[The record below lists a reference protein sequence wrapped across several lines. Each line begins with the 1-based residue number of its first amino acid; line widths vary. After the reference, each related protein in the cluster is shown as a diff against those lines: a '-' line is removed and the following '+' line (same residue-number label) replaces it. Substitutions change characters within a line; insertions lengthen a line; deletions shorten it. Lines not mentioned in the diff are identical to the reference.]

1 MKKVLWEPTKAGFEA
16 TALYR
21 LKTNL
26 EKKYG
31 VSFENYNSLW
41 KWTNENSQTFWTELW
56 DFFGIV
62 GERKGVALENPQDFL
77 HSKWFPESSVNY
89 AENLV
94 KLAAKN
100 RASSLQANTSPFLIF
115 KAEDHVEFTIT
126 YPEFV
131 LLVSKAQQALEKM
144 GLKKGDRVAAMVPN
158 HPATI
163 VMMTAVTSLGA
174 IWSSCSP
181 DFGVQGVLDRMSQI
195 DPKIFIT
202 SDFYIYNG
210 KKLDLKE
217 KTSEILK
224 SLPTVRNAIVMS
236 FDKPLAVLANDT
248 SSHTA
253 HSLSSTESLEMV
265 LGREH
270 AAPLKFAKTEFNH
283 PLFILFSSGTT
294 GVPKCITHGH
304 GGTLFQHMKEH
315 QLHGDIKP
323 NDQMFYFTTC
333 GWMMWNWLVTGIS
346 SGANILLYEGAPFYK
361 DAASLFQ
368 FLEKYKCT
376 QFGTSAKFI
385 DSCNKA
391 KLTPGK
397 DFNLSSMRSVFS
409 TGSPLNEDGF
419 DYVYEHIS
427 PKVQLGSISGG
438 TDIIACFVLSNPW
451 TPVIRGEISAAG
463 LAFDVD
469 IWDDDKKPLVGEKG
483 ELVCKQS
490 FPSKPIYFWNDP
502 THEKFKKAYFEKF
515 ENVWCHGD
523 YVEKTV
529 NGGFIIY
536 GRSDATLNPG
546 GVRIGTAEIYKQ
558 VEMLEEVI
566 ESVVIGENWNNDV
579 RVVLFVKLRD
589 GLSLDSSLIDKVKNQ
604 IKKNTTPR
612 HVPAKVLQVQNIPR
626 TKSGKIVELAVRQT
640 VHGEV
645 VKNVEALANPEALAE
660 YKNRAELKD

>member
-1 MKKVLWEPTKAGFEA
+1 MKKILWEPTKASFEA

-26 EKKYG
+26 EKKHNTH
-31 VSFENYNSLW
+31 FENYTSLW

-56 DFFGIV
+56 DFFGVV
-62 GERKGVALENPQDFL
+62 GERKGIALENPTDFL

-89 AENLV
+89 AENLI
-94 KLAAKN
+94 KLAEKN
-100 RASSLQANTSPFLIF
+100 RGSHPNANTAPFLVF
-115 KAEDHVEFTIT
+115 KAEDQVEFTIT
-126 YPEFV
+126 YPEFTK
-131 LLVSKAQQALEKM
+131 LVSKAQQALEAM
-144 GLKKGDRVAAMVPN
+144 GLQKGDRVAAMVPN

-163 VMMTAVTSLGA
+163 ILMTAAASLGA

-195 DPKIFIT
+195 DPKIFVT

-217 KTSEILK
+217 KTTEILK
-224 SLPTVRNAIVMS
+224 SLPTVKNTIVIG
-236 FDKPLAVLANDT
+236 FDQPLSALANDT
-248 SSHTA
+248 NTTTA
-253 HSLSSTESLEMV
+253 HSLSSVIPLSLV
-265 LGREH
+265 LENH
-270 AAPLKFAKTEFNH
+270 AVRPLKFAKTEFNH

-315 QLHGDIKP
+315 QLHGDIRP
-323 NDQMFYFTTC
+323 LDQLFYFTTC

-361 DAASLFQ
+361 DAKELFK
-368 FLEKYKCT
+368 FLEQHKCT

-385 DSCNKA
+385 DSCKKA
-391 KLTPGK
+391 NLTPSK
-397 DFNLSSMRSVFS
+397 VFNLSSMRTVFS
-409 TGSPLNEDGF
+409 TGSPLNEEGF
-419 DYVYEHIS
+419 DYVYEHIN

-463 LAFDVD
+463 LAFDMD
-469 IWDDDKKPLVGEKG
+469 IWDDDKTPLVGEKG
-483 ELVCKQS
+483 ELVCKGS
-490 FPSKPIYFWNDP
+490 FPSKPVFFWNDP
-502 THEKFKKAYFEKF
+502 TREKFKKAYFEKF
-515 ENVWCHGD
+515 ENIWCHGD
-523 YVEKTV
+523 YVEKTE
-529 NGGFIIY
+529 NGGYIIY

-558 VEMLEEVI
+558 VEMLDEVV
-566 ESVVIGENWNNDV
+566 ESIVIGQNWSNDV

-589 GLSLDSSLIDKVKNQ
+589 GLTLDSNLIDKIKNQ

-640 VHGEV
+640 VQGEL
-645 VKNVEALANPEALAE
+645 VKNVEALANPEALSE
-660 YKNRAELKD
+660 YKNRPELRD

>member
-1 MKKVLWEPTKAGFEA
+1 MKKILWEPTKASFEA

-21 LKTNL
+21 LKTTL
-26 EKKYG
+26 EKKH
-31 VSFENYNSLW
+31 STHFENYTALW
-41 KWTNENSQTFWTELW
+41 KWTNENSPTFWTELW

-62 GERKGVALENPQDFL
+62 GERQGTALENPNDFL
-77 HSKWFPESSVNY
+77 NSKWFPASTVNY
-89 AENLV
+89 AENLI
-94 KLAAKN
+94 KLAEKN
-100 RASSLQANTSPFLIF
+100 RASHPQTNTAPFLIF
-115 KAEDHVEFTIT
+115 KAEDQVEFTVT

-131 LLVSKAQQALEKM
+131 KLVSKAQQALEAM
-144 GLKKGDRVAAMVPN
+144 GLQKGDCVAAMVPN

-163 VMMTAVTSLGA
+163 VLMTAVTSIGA

-217 KTSEILK
+217 KTVEILK
-224 SLPTVRNAIVMS
+224 SLPTVKNTILIG
-236 FDKPLAVLANDT
+236 FDRPLSECAHRT
-248 SSHTA
+248 SVPTTA
-253 HSLSSTESLEMV
+253 GFAARESLNTV
-265 LGREH
+265 LDRYS
-270 AAPLKFAKTEFNH
+270 AATLKFVKTEFNH

-315 QLHGDIKP
+315 QIHGDIRP
-323 NDQMFYFTTC
+323 HDQLFYFTTC
-333 GWMMWNWLVTGIS
+333 GWMMWNWLVTGIA

-385 DSCNKA
+385 DSCKKTN
-391 KLTPGK
+391 LTPGK
-397 DFNLSSMRSVFS
+397 NFNLSSMRSVFS
-409 TGSPLNEDGF
+409 TGSPLNDEGF
-419 DYVYEHIS
+419 DYVYEHIH

-451 TPVIRGEISAAG
+451 TPIIRGEISAPG
-463 LAFDVD
+463 LGFDIDV
-469 IWDDDKKPLVGEKG
+469 WDDNKKPLVGEKG
-483 ELVCKQS
+483 ELVCKRS

-502 THEKFKKAYFEKF
+502 TCEKFRKAYFEKY
-515 ENVWCHGD
+515 ENIWCHGD

-558 VEMLEEVI
+558 VEMLDEVM
-566 ESVVIGENWNNDV
+566 ESVVIGQNWNNDV

-589 GLSLDSSLIDKVKNQ
+589 GLNLDSAMIDKIKNQ

-612 HVPAKVLQVQNIPR
+612 HVPTKVVQVQQIPR

-640 VHGEV
+640 VHEEL

-660 YKNRAELKD
+660 YKNRVELKD

>member
-1 MKKVLWEPTKAGFEA
+1 MKKVLWEPTKAGFES
-16 TALYR
+16 TAMFR

-26 EKKYG
+26 EKKHG
-31 VSFENYNSLW
+31 VRFENYNSLW

-62 GERKGVALENPQDFL
+62 GERKGVALEKPQDFL
-77 HSKWFPESSVNY
+77 NSKWFPESWVNY

-94 KLAAKN
+94 KLAEKN
-100 RASSLQANTSPFLIF
+100 RGTSAQAKTAPFLIF
-115 KAEDHVEFTIT
+115 KAEDQVEFSIT
-126 YPEFV
+126 YSEYI

-144 GLKKGDRVAAMVPN
+144 GVKKGDRVAAMVPN

-202 SDFYIYNG
+202 ADFYIYNG

-217 KTSEILK
+217 KTAEILK
-224 SLPTVRNAIVMS
+224 SLPTVTNTIVMS
-236 FDKPLAVLANDT
+236 FDKPLAALADDKN
-248 SSHTA
+248 SHTG
-253 HSLSSTESLEMV
+253 HSLSTTESLELV
-265 LGREH
+265 LGREQ

-323 NDQMFYFTTC
+323 NDQFFYFTTC
-333 GWMMWNWLVTGIS
+333 GWMMWNWLVTGIA

-361 DAASLFQ
+361 DASSLFQ

-409 TGSPLNEDGF
+409 TGSPLNEEGF
-419 DYVYEHIS
+419 DYVYEHIN

-451 TPVIRGEISAAG
+451 TPVVRGEISAAG

-502 THEKFKKAYFEKF
+502 TREKFKKAYFEKF
-515 ENVWCHGD
+515 ENIWCHGD

-558 VEMLEEVI
+558 VEMLDEVV

-589 GLSLDSSLIDKVKNQ
+589 GLSLDSALIEKIKNQ

-640 VHGEV
+640 VHGEP
-645 VKNVEALANPEALAE
+645 VKNVEALANPEALSE
-660 YKNRAELKD
+660 YKNRTD